1 MGQEHSLY
9 LRYPKEFKLSLS
21 LGEVPDDSKTFE
33 KELKE
38 IGTYAE
44 DYLKDNKIAT
54 QNAAGQ
60 TVIEAAA
67 LQKDGNVQ
75 ITSSRNGSSEDFSD
89 LCMVQAITLEDYNR
103 EAKKDETLEDREAL
117 VFFEDSPIQQETF
130 SINDMH
136 WKVRQLSADS
146 TMEDS
151 GLKFYVTPVYRIVV
165 KDFAQLQEIWKINKE
180 AYGDHASQVKYEY
193 SFDVDLSEEKIQ
205 KLEKSL
211 NAYLG
216 EQKNAP
222 HAFFYGIETRTEG
235 RAEFYSLYGG
245 LFFLGI
251 FLGLL
256 FVMATVLIIYYK
268 QISEGYEDKERFAI
282 LKKIGMERGEIN
294 ASIRS
299 QVLMVFFLPLSAAG
313 IHSCFAFHLVK
324 EILVGGFGLQ
334 DVGLLVICA
343 VLTFLAFAVFYV
355 IVYLIT
361 AREYY
366 KIVSE

>member
-1 MGQEHSLY
+1 MTAKHL
-9 LRYPKEFKLSLS
+9 K
-21 LGEVPDDSKTFE
+21 

-165 KDFAQLQEIWKINKE
+165 KRFRTVTGN
-180 AYGDHASQVKYEY
+180 
-193 SFDVDLSEEKIQ
+193 
-205 KLEKSL
+205 LEDQQRSL
-211 NAYLG
+211 RR
-216 EQKNAP
+216 P
-222 HAFFYGIETRTEG
+222 C
-235 RAEFYSLYGG
+235 
-245 LFFLGI
+245 
-251 FLGLL
+251 
-256 FVMATVLIIYYK
+256 
-268 QISEGYEDKERFAI
+268 IS
-282 LKKIGMERGEIN
+282 GEIR
-294 ASIRS
+294 I
-299 QVLMVFFLPLSAAG
+299 QL
-313 IHSCFAFHLVK
+313 
-324 EILVGGFGLQ
+324 
-334 DVGLLVICA
+334 
-343 VLTFLAFAVFYV
+343 
-355 IVYLIT
+355 
-361 AREYY
+361 
-366 KIVSE
+366 

>member
-1 MGQEHSLY
+1 M
-9 LRYPKEFKLSLS
+9 
-21 LGEVPDDSKTFE
+21 
-33 KELKE
+33 
-38 IGTYAE
+38 
-44 DYLKDNKIAT
+44 
-54 QNAAGQ
+54 
-60 TVIEAAA
+60 
-67 LQKDGNVQ
+67 
-75 ITSSRNGSSEDFSD
+75 
-89 LCMVQAITLEDYNR
+89 
-103 EAKKDETLEDREAL
+103 
-117 VFFEDSPIQQETF
+117 
-130 SINDMH
+130 
-136 WKVRQLSADS
+136 
-146 TMEDS
+146 
-151 GLKFYVTPVYRIVV
+151 
-165 KDFAQLQEIWKINKE
+165 
-180 AYGDHASQVKYEY
+180 KYEY

-256 FVMATVLIIYYK
+256 FVM
-268 QISEGYEDKERFAI
+268 
-282 LKKIGMERGEIN
+282 ERGEIN

-299 QVLMVFFLPLSAAG
+299 QVLMVFFLPLAAAG